1 MQHGSGC
8 VHSWVRTRTRV
19 GGGTHGWT
27 LECDHT
33 GGGGTGACARGWLT
47 APERVPTRVGAAVRV
62 HGGGCGVPA
71 PTGPPVI
78 LPPPPPCSQLPAP
91 RRLPRAAP
99 PRLRFVP
106 RGAARGCPGGGGA
119 LHRPGWSRHRGRGG
133 AAHRPHGAGSPGRS
147 AGRGRP
153 WFLSVLGNESF
164 TAYVALPRWGSE
176 DPPGGAVHLSH
187 PRPRSCLPTQGQT
200 PREKGLPLTLAAF
213 LPGINFYIASH
224 RREIQLFVSNTFSA
238 PPLRGTPAFHGSADE
253 ATHACWVALGYIPL
267 PAAEWLQRGSR
278 GVFFSHGGTAP
289 RGEAAIDPAAAQR
302 PIWLQPNSSCI
313 IILKK
318 KNKKIKNKGGGRNCN
333 YHCVGLRQMPLC

>member
-1 MQHGSGC
+1 MSLHP
-8 VHSWVRTRTRV
+8 R
-19 GGGTHGWT
+19 
-27 LECDHT
+27 D
-33 GGGGTGACARGWLT
+33 
-47 APERVPTRVGAAVRV
+47 
-62 HGGGCGVPA
+62 
-71 PTGPPVI
+71 PPSSF
-78 LPPPPPCSQLPAP
+78 PPPLPAP
-91 RRLPRAAP
+91 SCQHRAGFRGRP
-99 PRLRFVP
+99 LRACALSRVGLRGGVP
-106 RGAARGCPGGGGA
+106 ECVCGGA

-318 KNKKIKNKGGGRNCN
+318 KK
-333 YHCVGLRQMPLC
+333 